1 MARDVIAPDST
12 LEDVEST
19 LLDAEKLVANV
30 LWTMGACRKENGN
43 ALVRIGITGEG
54 KAPFHKVTF
63 LSDDGVEQL
72 YGSYFGRNKDETY
85 QVHERTWS
93 SRAMTYEEVQTQL
106 GRIRGFVKKPMTR
119 PL

>member
-12 LEDVEST
+12 LEDVEPT
-19 LLDAEKLVANV
+19 LLDAEKHVANV

-63 LSDDGVEQL
+63 LSGDDSEQL

-93 SRAMTYEEVQTQL
+93 TRAMSYEEVQAQL
-106 GRIRGFVKKPMTR
+106 GRIRGFVKKPAAR
-119 PL
+119 A